1 MYKYNA
7 ATHIY
12 AYLPCESLILLF
24 GERRQFKCTFPQP
37 YDISTGHGSTRGQRG
52 SNLNRGNTSAL
63 RYTRNSPPWF
73 DSFTPVEAVCYSF
86 CIIVDLEY

>member
-24 GERRQFKCTFPQP
+24 GEKRQFECTFPQP
-37 YDISTGHGSTRGQRG
+37 YSISTSL
-52 SNLNRGNTSAL
+52 SNDNIQEILVYR
-63 RYTRNSPPWF
+63 
-73 DSFTPVEAVCYSF
+73 
-86 CIIVDLEY
+86 